1 MPACFCLVR
10 RLPLRSPPAASITEN
25 PFIFIPRRLMA
36 SFVLCP
42 HRPPQGQRGGC
53 EGRRDGWRDGRLR
66 APSDATSMWA
76 ATDDAASAFVS
87 TVIKR
92 TRNCLLW
99 KTGARLRVQ
108 RQRQRRRRLLLF
120 QAWHAWRHWRRDGG
134 AGQRA
139 RIKMSL
145 SGPNIRMALSNVGD
159 ERESEAE
166 RVERHMADKNV
177 YIRIDFSFPLS
188 FVLTY

>member
-1 MPACFCLVR
+1 MRDACLLLPRPSVRLPPPLPARCLHNRKPVYLHTTSFDGFVRFMPPPTAAGPAR
-10 RLPLRSPPAASITEN
+10 RL
-25 PFIFIPRRLMA
+25 
-36 SFVLCP
+36 
-42 HRPPQGQRGGC
+42 RGT
-53 EGRRDGWRDGRLR
+53 DGSLR

-99 KTGARLRVQ
+99 KTGARVRVQ